1 MLYVISPWHFS
12 IHVFTWTVSP
22 HIVKRLCCIGI
33 HYVSDQVE
41 DHRLFW
47 RYRLIYRPLRW
58 HSFTKHVFENSSS
71 TSFSWPIQTRSTGNI
86 TKHHNREIAYKCSVC
101 TTLSLYQNALIV
113 FEFRRHILSAIRM
126 YHFGLWEM
134 IAWYSRSNA
143 IATFGGGRQIRRY
156 RQNRRWSS
164 TWLLLN
170 KTWRYGRR
178 WNLVN
183 FLFNTSI
190 NFMIRIAT
198 NVLFCGS
205 VLYIKTLV

>member
-1 MLYVISPWHFS
+1 MQRKFISRMAWFLCYLPPCQEWTSNSLFFDPNGAF
-12 IHVFTWTVSP
+12 VF
-22 HIVKRLCCIGI
+22 
-33 HYVSDQVE
+33 
-41 DHRLFW
+41 HRFPRAASL
-47 RYRLIYRPLRW
+47 P
-58 HSFTKHVFENSSS
+58 SV
-71 TSFSWPIQTRSTGNI
+71 TSVQTRGTGNI

>member
-58 HSFTKHVFENSSS
+58 HSFTKLVFENSGS
-71 TSFSWPIQTRSTGNI
+71 TSFSWPIQTRGTGNI
-86 TKHHNREIAYKCSVC
+86 TKHHNRDIAYKCSVC

-113 FEFRRHILSAIRM
+113 FEFRRHIVGYQIVP
-126 YHFGLWEM
+126 LWVVGNDRL
-134 IAWYSRSNA
+134 IFP
-143 IATFGGGRQIRRY
+143 IKC
-156 RQNRRWSS
+156 NRHNWRWSP
-164 TWLLLN
+164 
-170 KTWRYGRR
+170 K
-178 WNLVN
+178 
-183 FLFNTSI
+183 
-190 NFMIRIAT
+190 
-198 NVLFCGS
+198 
-205 VLYIKTLV
+205 